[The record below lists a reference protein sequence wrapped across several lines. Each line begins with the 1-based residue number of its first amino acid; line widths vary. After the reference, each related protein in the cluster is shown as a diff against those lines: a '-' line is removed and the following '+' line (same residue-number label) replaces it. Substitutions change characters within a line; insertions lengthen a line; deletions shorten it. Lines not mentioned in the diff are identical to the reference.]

1 MTGAKYGPQTLRY
14 LCSGALEKIFAVEN
28 TFYSETKQKSYQP
41 MIYYINKILLI
52 ESSKQEVRVV
62 CDNFFIEV

>member
-14 LCSGALEKIFAVEN
+14 FCPGALEKKFAVEN
-28 TFYSETKQKSYQP
+28 FSILRQNRSYQP
-41 MIYYINKILLI
+41 MIYYINKVLLI
-52 ESSKQEVRVV
+52 EYSKQEVKVV

>member
-1 MTGAKYGPQTLRY
+1 
-14 LCSGALEKIFAVEN
+14 
-28 TFYSETKQKSYQP
+28 
-41 MIYYINKILLI
+41 MIHNINKILLI